1 MVKID
6 ELNISGFTC
15 FENNKLIFSPNINIF
30 IGKNGTGKTHILKLI
45 AASLSANELFH
56 KSHNNSKERFENII
70 AEQLIAFFKPE
81 QLGRLVRRQQG
92 RTSAKVAIKVN
103 KKQLSFGFS
112 TNSKSN
118 VKIDIN
124 EDIKPLNFL
133 YIPPR
138 EMFSLYEGFLALYEK
153 REISFDETYVQL
165 AKALDASSL
174 KGPKFKDA
182 SELLKPLEEELHA
195 SVLKEN
201 GRFYLKDNN
210 GKMEAHLVA
219 EGLRKIASIMYLIGN
234 GELTKNSI
242 LFWDEPEANLNPKLI
257 TVIVK
262 FLSKLAENGVQIF
275 ISTHDYLLT
284 HQLSLYSEYREL
296 NTKSPELK
304 YFCINKTNDTINIEE
319 GVTLS
324 EINNNPILDEFAA
337 FYDLEQD
344 FFNKSFNL
352 KKNDI

>member
-153 REISFDETYVQL
+153 REISFDETFLKVFLIVLIFLFFLL
-165 AKALDASSL
+165 A
-174 KGPKFKDA
+174 
-182 SELLKPLEEELHA
+182 
-195 SVLKEN
+195 
-201 GRFYLKDNN
+201 
-210 GKMEAHLVA
+210 
-219 EGLRKIASIMYLIGN
+219 
-234 GELTKNSI
+234 
-242 LFWDEPEANLNPKLI
+242 
-257 TVIVK
+257 
-262 FLSKLAENGVQIF
+262 
-275 ISTHDYLLT
+275 
-284 HQLSLYSEYREL
+284 
-296 NTKSPELK
+296 
-304 YFCINKTNDTINIEE
+304 
-319 GVTLS
+319 
-324 EINNNPILDEFAA
+324 
-337 FYDLEQD
+337 
-344 FFNKSFNL
+344 
-352 KKNDI
+352 